1 MADISIT
8 TTSKPRAAASARRAR
23 RRPRGEPYF
32 DLIELLFF
40 AYRDFVGDP
49 DEVLAKLGFGR
60 AHHRVLHFV
69 NRNPGMKV
77 ADLLDVLKIT
87 KQSLGRVLKQL
98 IDEGYV
104 VQKEGASDRRQRL
117 LYVSPAGEALA
128 MKLAG
133 LQTARIARR
142 ARRARPRRAR
152 GGAAFS
158 RRHDR
163 RRGPRPCA
171 APDRACRPLVEQ
183 QRAARA
189 TITDDDRRHEP
200 DSNAALVRRK
210 IRPTMRRICLSSMT
224 TAAFARCC
232 RAFCSAKAI
241 GSRPRRPRA
250 MRAPSSTA

>member
-8 TTSKPRAAASARRAR
+8 ATTASRAPRVGKSSEAAPSV
-23 RRPRGEPYF
+23 GEPYF

-133 LQTARIARR
+133 LQTARIARVLAELGPGAR
-142 ARRARPRRAR
+142 EAARRFLA
-152 GGAAFS
+152 GMIDAA
-158 RRHDR
+158 
-163 RRGPRPCA
+163 GPRSCA
-171 APDRACRPLVEQ
+171 ASDRACRLAG
-183 QRAARA
+183 RAGARSRA
-189 TITDDDRRHEP
+189 RR
-200 DSNAALVRRK
+200 
-210 IRPTMRRICLSSMT
+210 
-224 TAAFARCC
+224 
-232 RAFCSAKAI
+232 
-241 GSRPRRPRA
+241 
-250 MRAPSSTA
+250 

>member
-1 MADISIT
+1 M
-8 TTSKPRAAASARRAR
+8 
-23 RRPRGEPYF
+23 
-32 DLIELLFF
+32 FF

-104 VQKEGASDRRQRL
+104 VQKEGAKDRRQRL

-133 LQTARIARR
+133 LQTARIAGVLAELGPGARDAARQFLAGMIDAEDRDHVLRLIAHADRTRAHPRNGKPMNPIDANLSRHDPGRERLQTGRNPAQNPADDAPHLLVVDDDRR
-142 ARRARPRRAR
+142 IRALLLRFLLGEGYRVSTAEYGARRARQA
-152 GGAAFS
+152 
-158 RRHDR
+158 
-163 RRGPRPCA
+163 
-171 APDRACRPLVEQ
+171 
-183 QRAARA
+183 
-189 TITDDDRRHEP
+189 
-200 DSNAALVRRK
+200 
-210 IRPTMRRICLSSMT
+210 
-224 TAAFARCC
+224 
-232 RAFCSAKAI
+232 
-241 GSRPRRPRA
+241 
-250 MRAPSSTA
+250 